1 MNNSIIE
8 KTGKHLKTPSAII
21 SGNSLWGACLLM
33 LVFLA
38 GPLFAA
44 EPKTELLNKR
54 MIKIK
59 SVQGIIEKKLLLAIE
74 MRKKLKGRMVDLGEE
89 ILEIQKD
96 LKITSY
102 EKATDSPRIKNNLML
117 LGQLHAYLSKLNSEI
132 ENLEIGLAKLTF
144 LYQLAED
151 DLKIIETLNH
161 MKVEGLLAEIDRTMA
176 KYTSV
181 YGDYL
186 FESKNLLLPKPKKIW
201 QNLVVKNEF
210 R

>member
-1 MNNSIIE
+1 MDNGIIE
-8 KTGKHLKTPSAII
+8 ETGKHLKTPIAII

-33 LVFLA
+33 LAFLA

-44 EPKTELLNKR
+44 EPKTDLLNKK
-54 MIKIK
+54 MIEIDFI
-59 SVQGIIEKKLLLAIE
+59 QGTIEKKLLLAIE
-74 MRKKLKGRMVDLGEE
+74 IRKKLERRMVDLGEE
-89 ILEIQKD
+89 ILETQKR
-96 LKITSY
+96 LKIASY

-132 ENLEIGLAKLTF
+132 ENLEIGRAKLAF

-161 MKVEGLLAEIDRTMA
+161 MKVEGLLTEIDRTMG

-181 YGDYL
+181 NGNYL
-186 FESKNLLLPKPKKIW
+186 FESKNMLLHKPEKIW
-201 QNLVVKNEF
+201 RDLMVKN
-210 R
+210 